1 MDYIRGFFCVES
13 SEMFDEYWRSKGWLW
28 RENLYQY
35 LEGEGGGIFYGH
47 FMALNVL
54 QLLTT
59 SCLCSISAA
68 LGPKQS
74 SGELSLLTNQEGH
87 QRRPGSDWDLTC
99 KWTFTISDSKLQ
111 THTMLPQMW
120 MSAGRWKTTNFFNKV
135 KQLRNELFLLFYTL
149 LFAEW
154 CKVLLSCQLY
164 FQA

>member
-1 MDYIRGFFCVES
+1 MCRKLWNVWWVLKKQRVTVEGKPLSVLRRGRGGAS
-13 SEMFDEYWRSKGWLW
+13 SMVTLWLW
-28 RENLYQY
+28 MFCSFSIR
-35 LEGEGGGIFYGH
+35 
-47 FMALNVL
+47 
-54 QLLTT
+54 
-59 SCLCSISAA
+59 LCSISAV
-68 LGPKQS
+68 LDPKQS

-120 MSAGRWKTTNFFNKV
+120 MSAGRCKTTNFFNKV